1 MTAFFDL
8 SGGGGDAANWFRDRI
23 VFTPC
28 LSVAD
33 AGQVACAELTS
44 SAQLTRIGALEHRA
58 LVPLTYA
65 IDNGAHVA
73 LPCEVYASSSSSAVW
88 WCNDARRRVA
98 FAARRDNSPPTSST
112 FSRRANHVHWFSHSV
127 LIMARSTMRIVD
139 RSSLPPMRRFEPSS
153 RRLARCRSTTLLC
166 SAPAQARSRGTRTLP
181 LWRAVCRLSLSL
193 CRSPKVRAR
202 PSRFVRSDRCWPI
215 CCNSSSFSRRFH

>member
-73 LPCEVYASSSSSAVW
+73 LPCEVYASSSSSAVVVQ
-88 WCNDARRRVA
+88 RRAPTRGFRGA
-98 FAARRDNSPPTSST
+98 SRQFAADLVDLLAASQSRALVLALSIDHGSLDNAHRRPLVFATDAALRAKLATFGALPVDNIAVLSASAGT
-112 FSRRANHVHWFSHSV
+112 FSRHAHAAAVARGLPFVIVAVPVAEGAGEAEQIRPLGSLLAN
-127 LIMARSTMRIVD
+127 
-139 RSSLPPMRRFEPSS
+139 
-153 RRLARCRSTTLLC
+153 LL
-166 SAPAQARSRGTRTLP
+166 Q
-181 LWRAVCRLSLSL
+181 
-193 CRSPKVRAR
+193 
-202 PSRFVRSDRCWPI
+202 
-215 CCNSSSFSRRFH
+215 